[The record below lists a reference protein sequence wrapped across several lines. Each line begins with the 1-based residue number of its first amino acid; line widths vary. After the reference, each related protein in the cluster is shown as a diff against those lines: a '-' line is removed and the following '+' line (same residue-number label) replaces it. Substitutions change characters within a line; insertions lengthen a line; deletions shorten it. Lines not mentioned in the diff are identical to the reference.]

1 MTLLRKR
8 MVMAAKIEATAGT
21 AETLAASDATF
32 NAYNVVWQQNV
43 AMEERQAPGA
53 FARMASVPGAR
64 AATLTFSVDAS
75 WDGTAT
81 EPAWADTF
89 LPACGWVK
97 TGQVY
102 TPRTESPG
110 TNVKT
115 LTMAVYN
122 NGIRWLMC
130 GAAGT
135 FQAVCPTG
143 RAAVF
148 NFTFSG
154 IWSATAD
161 VAILSPTYSTDL
173 PLRFANST
181 TTWNS
186 VDLCLE
192 QITMDAGNV
201 VTGIEC
207 ADNDSGYEYF
217 MVTDRRVSVS
227 ANPLTKLVAGQDRY
241 NKLLDMSEHAL
252 TWDLDGP
259 TNSKITFAA
268 PKAQVVAINP
278 GDRNGTT
285 IDEIEW
291 QCNRNGSTIDQEA
304 SITFTAA
311 V

>member
-1 MTLLRKR
+1 MTLIRKR
-8 MVMAAKIEATAGT
+8 MLLAAKIETVPGV
-21 AETLAASDATF
+21 AETLAAADATF
-32 NAYNVVWQQNV
+32 NAYNIEFAQNTD
-43 AMEERQAPGA
+43 MEERQAPGA
-53 FARMASVPGAR
+53 FGRMLSVPGGYAG
-64 AATLTFSVDAS
+64 TISFSVDAS

-81 EPAWADTF
+81 EPTWADTF

-97 TGQVY
+97 SGQVF
-102 TPRTESPG
+102 TPRTEAPG
-110 TNVKT
+110 ANVKT

-122 NGIRWLMC
+122 NGIRWLLS

-135 FQAVCPTG
+135 FQASCPTG
-143 RAAVF
+143 KASVF

-154 IWSATAD
+154 MWTQTSD
-161 VAILSPTYSTDL
+161 VLMLTPTFSTDL
-173 PLRFANST
+173 PMRFANSVT
-181 TTWNS
+181 RWDA

-192 QITMDAGNV
+192 NITLDSGNV

-207 ADNDSGYEYF
+207 AANTAGFRYF
-217 MVTDRRVSVS
+217 MVTDRRVSVT
-227 ANPLTKLVAGQDRY
+227 ANPLTRLVADQDRY
-241 NKLLDMSEHAL
+241 NKMLSMTEHPL

-259 TNSKITFAA
+259 TNAKLTFAA
-268 PKAQVVAINP
+268 PKAQIVAINP

-285 IDEIEW
+285 MDEIEW

>member
-1 MTLLRKR
+1 MLL
-8 MVMAAKIEATAGT
+8 AAETEATPGT
-21 AETLAASDATF
+21 AETLAAADATF
-32 NAYNVVWQQNV
+32 NAYNVVFNQNV

-53 FARMASVPGAR
+53 FGRMVSVPGAR
-64 AATLTFSVDAS
+64 IATITFSVDAA

-81 EPAWADTF
+81 EPSWADTF

-97 TGQVY
+97 TGQVF

-115 LTMAVYN
+115 LTMGVYN
-122 NGIRWLMC
+122 DGLLWLC
-130 GAAGT
+130 RGAAGT
-135 FQAVCPTG
+135 FQAVNPTG
-143 RAAVF
+143 RSSVF
-148 NFTFSG
+148 NFTFTG
-154 IWSATAD
+154 IWSSTTD
-161 VAILSPTYSTDL
+161 VAILSPTYATAL
-173 PLRFANST
+173 PLRYANSVT
-181 TTWNS
+181 QWNG

-192 QITMDAGNV
+192 NITMDSGNV

-207 ADNDSGYEYF
+207 ADNESGYEYF
-217 MVTDRRVSVS
+217 MVTDRRVSVT
-227 ANPLTKLVAGQDRY
+227 ANPLTRLVSGQDRY

-259 TNSKITFAA
+259 TNSKLTFAA
-268 PKAQVVAINP
+268 PKAQIVSINP

-311 V
+311 T